1 MGHSPL
7 VEKGIWLE
15 KGGEGYC
22 FATLGESVCTTN
34 VAKCSKH
41 IVRCSVKEFIVV
53 E

>member
-1 MGHSPL
+1 MTRSGGGYL
-7 VEKGIWLE
+7 ARKR
-15 KGGEGYC
+15 GGEGYC

-41 IVRCSVKEFIVV
+41 IVRCSVKEFMVV